1 MQTRNEKSNKWK
13 LTKEFKN
20 LNLTKYPYSV
30 SALIIYI
37 LTLEHNHGRIKI
49 KVCEAF
55 PKMGMS
61 EWTLVSGLKTLRKL
75 GILERDGQS
84 HYIINKTF
92 IDYDN

>member
-1 MQTRNEKSNKWK
+1 MKIE
-13 LTKEFKN
+13 LTEEFKKI
-20 LNLTKYPYSV
+20 NLTKYPYSI
-30 SALIIYI
+30 SAIIIYI

-61 EWTLVSGLKTLRKL
+61 EATLVSGLKTIRKL

-84 HYIINKTF
+84 HYIINKTY
-92 IDYDN
+92 INYDSN